1 MPRGVGAR
9 LCSAGPCAW
18 RHREGPWGLR
28 ADGRRVGPGG
38 PEPLVAAASRSAAA
52 GPSGPESCRVE
63 GAHHHPPRHVFV
75 HLRSRLFSTL
85 AFGKPAPSASRTASS
100 QDSRRGCRWHCV
112 ERTREGQWPAGSAC
126 ARRVAS
132 VPRAGGF
139 RGRVS
144 DAAAGE
150 GGAALTA
157 PRARVGRSACVHPRG
172 CRHPSFGSEE
182 TEAQSGSGRAAG
194 HAGSQIRTW
203 AAACR
208 FWALDRRGRPPGV
221 LDRKSGAGRR
231 WRAAG
236 GEPWHPPPSLCKRTG
251 LSRGVFVVA
260 QASLRTQR
268 KELT

>member
-9 LCSAGPCAW
+9 LCSAGPCAR

-52 GPSGPESCRVE
+52 GPSGPESCRAE
-63 GAHHHPPRHVFV
+63 GARHHPPRHVFV

-85 AFGKPAPSASRTASS
+85 AFGKPAPLASRTASS

-144 DAAAGE
+144 DAAAGG

-208 FWALDRRGRPPGV
+208 FWALDLCGRPPGV
-221 LDRKSGAGRR
+221 
-231 WRAAG
+231 
-236 GEPWHPPPSLCKRTG
+236 
-251 LSRGVFVVA
+251 
-260 QASLRTQR
+260 
-268 KELT
+268 

>member
-9 LCSAGPCAW
+9 LCSAGLCAR

-52 GPSGPESCRVE
+52 GPSGPESCRAE
-63 GAHHHPPRHVFV
+63 GARHHPPRHVFV

-85 AFGKPAPSASRTASS
+85 AFGKPAPLASRTASS

-157 PRARVGRSACVHPRG
+157 PGHASGALPVFTPAAAVIPVLEVRKLRHRAVRVVQQDMLDPRFGPGRLPA
-172 CRHPSFGSEE
+172 
-182 TEAQSGSGRAAG
+182 GSGPL
-194 HAGSQIRTW
+194 T
-203 AAACR
+203 
-208 FWALDRRGRPPGV
+208 GV
-221 LDRKSGAGRR
+221 A
-231 WRAAG
+231 
-236 GEPWHPPPSLCKRTG
+236 
-251 LSRGVFVVA
+251 V
-260 QASLRTQR
+260 LRVC
-268 KELT
+268 